1 MNAPL
6 PSPPQR
12 ELQPIPPPE
21 EPWTYCGIHLV
32 CQLPANSTGFR
43 HILVIVC
50 YLTKFVAA
58 RALTKTKREVL
69 DKLQD
74 I

>member
-6 PSPPQR
+6 SPQPQQ

-21 EPWTYCGIHLV
+21 EPWTHCGIDLV
-32 CQLPANSTGFR
+32 CELLANSIRFR
-43 HILVIVC
+43 HILVCFC
-50 YLTKFVAA
+50 YLTKLVAA
-58 RALTKTKREVL
+58 RAL
-69 DKLQD
+69 